1 MLDFLGSKNQVWVF
15 MEPIDARK
23 SYDSLYGLVKTFHSN
38 PLCGDVFLFLS
49 KDRQKAKALTWN
61 GVALM
66 ILQARLEKGKF
77 ADIFSRGKISMSELS
92 LFFEGSSAVQK
103 KLTNQ
108 NSNKFYRS

>member
-1 MLDFLGSKNQVWVF
+1 VLNLLNSKSQVWVF
-15 MEPIDARK
+15 IQPIDARK
-23 SYDSLYGLVKTFHSN
+23 SYDSLYGFVKSFHSN
-38 PLCGDVFLFLS
+38 PLCGDIFLFMS

-77 ADIFSRGKISMSELS
+77 ADIFSRGKMSVSELS

-103 KLTNQ
+103 KLE
-108 NSNKFYRS
+108 FC